1 MMEIIS
7 ETEGCFLE
15 KINKTGKL
23 QAKLTKRK
31 NDQYQEWEVRDHYR
45 HTNVKRI
52 TNNRTILCTQAK
64 YFRWN
69 GQIPQKKK
77 KVFTKSHSQV
87 ETDNLTHPISNK
99 EIEFII

>member
-31 NDQYQEWEVRDHYR
+31 NDQYQE
-45 HTNVKRI
+45 
-52 TNNRTILCTQAK
+52 
-64 YFRWN
+64 
-69 GQIPQKKK
+69 
-77 KVFTKSHSQV
+77 
-87 ETDNLTHPISNK
+87 
-99 EIEFII
+99 